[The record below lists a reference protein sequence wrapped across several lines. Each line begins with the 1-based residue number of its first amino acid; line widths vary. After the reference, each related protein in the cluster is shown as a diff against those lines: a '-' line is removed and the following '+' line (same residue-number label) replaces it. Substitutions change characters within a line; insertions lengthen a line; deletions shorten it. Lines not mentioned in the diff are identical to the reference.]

1 MLSAKQEGYGMAI
14 NLSIG
19 DHKAMNEYLDSVLDA
34 YKAGE
39 IGLSKARA
47 DLAHAISA
55 AAMDN
60 EGFKQY
66 IRLSRSDRWKFPD
79 A

>member
-1 MLSAKQEGYGMAI
+1 MAI
-14 NLSIG
+14 KLSTA
-19 DHKAMNEYLDSVLDA
+19 DHKAMNEYLDSVLDG
-34 YKAGE
+34 YKDGE
-39 IGLSKARA
+39 IDLSKARA

-55 AAMDN
+55 AAIDN

-66 IRLSRSDRWKFPD
+66 IRLSGSERWNFPG